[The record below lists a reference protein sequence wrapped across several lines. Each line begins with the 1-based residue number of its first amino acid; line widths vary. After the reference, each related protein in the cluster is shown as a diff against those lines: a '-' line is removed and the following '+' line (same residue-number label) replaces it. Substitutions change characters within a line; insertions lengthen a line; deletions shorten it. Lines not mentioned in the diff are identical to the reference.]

1 MRIAS
6 MLITAALLAAPV
18 AAKGP
23 SRQERGEA
31 ELAKMLKGYVAGPK
45 VRCVNVNDIAN
56 QTVVDGTAVV
66 FWGLGGKAWVNRP
79 DGVEFLRE
87 DNILIT
93 KPFGGQQCRMD
104 IVHQRDRY
112 TQMQGGSIVFSD
124 FTLYTKPKAPKHSS

>member
-6 MLITAALLAAPV
+6 MLIMAALVAAPV

-31 ELAKMLKGYVAGPK
+31 ELAKALKNYVPGPK
-45 VRCVNVNDIAN
+45 VRCVNLNEITN
-56 QTVVDGTAVV
+56 QTVIDGTAII

-79 DGVEFLRE
+79 RGAEFLND
-87 DNILIT
+87 DNILIMQ
-93 KPFGGQQCRMD
+93 PFGSQHCRLD

-112 TQMQGGSIVFSD
+112 THMQGAAIGLDD
-124 FTLYTKPKAPKHSS
+124 FTLYTKVKGAKGR